1 MGAIPGV
8 SCGTKVQFIFSR
20 RHGEVESQSHRNK
33 PWLWRGVKCL
43 LCKYLLSPSEE
54 AVLSSSRVGGF
65 GDKNKKGRRWIQ
77 HTLSLGESYGLWA
90 VLVPWA
96 ALSPALPRIPQAS
109 EENFA
114 SPCPVKTEEE
124 AVECLS
130 QGPEYHPQNPRK
142 RLGVVACTRVISA
155 FMRQLGLVGQLAQ
168 LKHRFPHKSR
178 EPMSVNQG

>member
-1 MGAIPGV
+1 MGTGV
-8 SCGTKVQFIFSR
+8 IGTGDMVR
-20 RHGEVESQSHRNK
+20 
-33 PWLWRGVKCL
+33 LVKCL

-77 HTLSLGESYGLWA
+77 HTLSLGESYGLRA

-142 RLGVVACTRVISA
+142 RLGVVACTADPSA
-155 FMRQLGLVGQLAQ
+155 READTDPRGSLA
-168 LKHRFPHKSR
+168 S
-178 EPMSVNQG
+178 